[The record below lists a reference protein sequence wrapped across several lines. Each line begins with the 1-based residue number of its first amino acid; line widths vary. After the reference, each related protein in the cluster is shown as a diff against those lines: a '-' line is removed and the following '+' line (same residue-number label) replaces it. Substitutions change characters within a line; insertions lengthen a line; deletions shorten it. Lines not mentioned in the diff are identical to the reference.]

1 MKSLKNTL
9 FNNKSLLGIIALV
22 LLVVGSTQNPM
33 FFILPVIY
41 FISIS
46 MAYFIGAKINDYGI
60 NAAYS
65 WSVKWALFVLFLY
78 LAATY
83 MQTVFISAM
92 IFFIFINTTLNPMIF
107 VKREA
112 ST

>member
-1 MKSLKNTL
+1 MLV
-9 FNNKSLLGIIALV
+9 FFAVV
-22 LLVVGSTQNPM
+22 LLITGSFQNPV
-33 FFILPVIY
+33 FFILPLAY
-41 FISIS
+41 LLSLS
-46 MAYFIGAKINDYGI
+46 TAYFIGAKIIDYGI

-65 WSVKWALFVLFLY
+65 WAVNWALFVLFLY

-112 ST
+112 TT

>member
-1 MKSLKNTL
+1 MLV
-9 FNNKSLLGIIALV
+9 FFAVV
-22 LLVVGSTQNPM
+22 LLIAGSFQNPV
-33 FFILPVIY
+33 FFILPLAY
-41 FISIS
+41 LLSLS
-46 MAYFIGAKINDYGI
+46 AAYFIGAKINDYGI

-65 WSVKWALFVLFLY
+65 WSVKWAMFVLFLY
-78 LAATY
+78 LVATY

-112 ST
+112 TT